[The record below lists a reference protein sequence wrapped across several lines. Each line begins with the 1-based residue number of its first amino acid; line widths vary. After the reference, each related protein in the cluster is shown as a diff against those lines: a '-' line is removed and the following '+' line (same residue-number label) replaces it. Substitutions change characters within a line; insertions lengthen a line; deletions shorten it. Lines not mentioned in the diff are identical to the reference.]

1 MEDIIWNKEGPRE
14 VVGGGVY
21 TWSATFD
28 GNPTIASAAIK
39 IYQGTTDTLLTLIS
53 TYTCTVTGSTIT
65 LPTIT
70 IPASP
75 AREYVVCITPVIDGN
90 TDPRKILIKASK
102 PTDGM

>member
-21 TWSATFD
+21 TWSGTFE
-28 GNPTIASAAIK
+28 GNPTISSATVK

-53 TYTCTVTGSTIT
+53 TYTCTVTGSTVT

-75 AREYVVCITPVIDGN
+75 AREYVVCITAVVDGN
-90 TDPRKILIKASK
+90 TDPRKVMLKTSK
-102 PTDGM
+102 PSDGI